1 MTNLLE
7 WLPLIYSL
15 SNLYFNSLL
24 NNSIEKDLIK
34 KIAPKVGWG
43 GVEDLSDLDTTDIK
57 YLTGAS
63 AEVWFAIIS
72 FLFLL
77 FPNEWLSKKIFKT
90 KKRKSDNK
98 ELHYYDMKDTYES
111 LCPSEKVK

>member
-24 NNSIEKDLIK
+24 NNSIEKDLDK
-34 KIAPKVGWG
+34 MEDM
-43 GVEDLSDLDTTDIK
+43 VEDLSDLDTTDIK
-57 YLTGAS
+57 YLTRAS

-77 FPNEWLSKKIFKT
+77 FPNDWLSKKIFKT
-90 KKRKSDNK
+90 KKRKSEDK
-98 ELHYYDMKDTYES
+98 ELHYYDMEDTYES